1 MGCLCCKCCCPSQQ
15 PKQTEGEQYHGGDN
29 NDYGGDYNDYIIDE
43 NGELVYI
50 GEGFD
55 DQQQQQQQQE
65 QEQQEQEEEEKQHQE
80 EKHQKEEKQQ
90 ESPKSPHQEK
100 SKQKQKHK
108 EKSKKKQKHQVKSIK
123 EHKKKKSFET
133 SSKIVVDIS
142 RIPTIDVT
150 PVLSCKP
157 DGSDVEKIIKHIGYR
172 LEKEIGKGGYGTV
185 YLAKDL
191 KKHRKVACKVMK
203 ISNNRRDQ
211 LLIKKELF
219 FLRTIRHKNI
229 IRVYKH
235 FILQSSKESHV
246 YIFMQYAEKNDL
258 WHLVRKKLDTGMK
271 EKHARK
277 MFKQISSAIYYLH
290 QRNVAHRDIKLENIL
305 LDNHY
310 NCLITDFGL
319 SIIVMQKDNRAV
331 NAPNYCGTLPYM
343 APEIHLFII
352 TRIIFDVFQADVW
365 ALGVVLYCMT
375 NQGRFPFSIEQDI
388 MIQQQLC
395 GQYEFT
401 NSMSFKP
408 DERFQN
414 LIAQMFQPNPVIR
427 IRMPQKELE
436 AVAEKIAKQNLKTT
450 MVNKGKLLQK
460 QMPTNAMIM
469 MTKKK
474 RKIRKKLKVKIKM
487 KKFQRTPIMK
497 MLHQPKSPH
506 IYQQQSPSSP
516 QHVIPI
522 LVKGKTMYATKNQQQ
537 QQQYLQFI
545 QQQQQKQS
553 PNQSSISTSTISS
566 DTSNTSNT
574 SDSD

>member
-90 ESPKSPHQEK
+90 E
-100 SKQKQKHK
+100 
-108 EKSKKKQKHQVKSIK
+108 
-123 EHKKKKSFET
+123 

-427 IRMPQKELE
+427 IRMVDVVYHPWLLDLPIEQNSLYDQQQQQQQQQKQQPQKELE
-436 AVAEKIAKQNLKTT
+436 AAAEKIAKQNLKTT
-450 MVNKGKLLQK
+450 MMNKGKLLQK

-506 IYQQQSPSSP
+506 IHQQQSPSSP

-537 QQQYLQFI
+537 QYLQFM
-545 QQQQQKQS
+545 QQQQKQS

-574 SDSD
+574 SNTSDSD